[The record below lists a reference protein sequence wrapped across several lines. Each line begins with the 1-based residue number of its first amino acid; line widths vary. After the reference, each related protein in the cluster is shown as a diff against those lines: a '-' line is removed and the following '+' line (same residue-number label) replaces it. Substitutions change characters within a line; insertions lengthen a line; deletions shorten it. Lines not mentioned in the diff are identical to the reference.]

1 MRIQNN
7 IASFNAHRNLAN
19 NTTNTSKHLEK
30 LSSGFRINR
39 AGDDAAGLAISEKM
53 RGQIRGLQMASKNAQ
68 DGISLIKTAEG
79 ALEET
84 HAILQRMRE
93 LAVQASTQTN
103 ERGNVAG
110 NAASAA
116 ALEGS
121 AATLKGSAATIGASA
136 ATLQESAAKIKGSA
150 DALTKSAATLQ
161 ASADLLQAAGK
172 TASAA
177 AKAASAAEKKASAA
191 GKSGSAATKTGSAT
205 TKSASAAKK
214 TASAAKKTASATIKS
229 GKGEGNKDAAS
240 NKDIGK
246 IQEEMGALRN
256 EVDRISEQTE
266 FNNMKLLDGTYQA
279 RKFHIGANQG
289 QNIEVS
295 INKMNLEGLELRDSN
310 GNDLMEITTRA
321 DADAAIQ
328 KIDDAIT
335 KVSVERSR
343 LGAVQNRLEHTVKN
357 LGTSAEN
364 LTDAESRIRDA
375 DMAKEMMG
383 FTKNNI
389 LMQAAQ
395 SMLAQANQQPQGVL
409 QLLQ

>member
-7 IASFNAHRNLAN
+7 IAAFNAHRNLAN

-116 ALEGS
+116 ALQ
-121 AATLKGSAATIGASA
+121 ASA
-136 ATLQESAAKIKGSA
+136 AVLRGSSATLSASAAVLRESATKLQASA
-150 DALTKSAATLQ
+150 DALTSSAARLQ
-161 ASADLLQAAGK
+161 ASADLLQAAGRL
-172 TASAA
+172 ASAA
-177 AKAASAAEKKASAA
+177 SKAASAAGKAASAA
-191 GKSGSAATKTGSAT
+191 GKAGSAAG
-205 TKSASAAKK
+205 
-214 TASAAKKTASATIKS
+214 KTASATNKAAS
-229 GKGEGNKDAAS
+229 AATKANSASVKNASATLKAGKGEGNTDAAS

-246 IQEEMGALRN
+246 IQEELTALRS

-279 RKFHIGANQG
+279 KKLHIGANQG
-289 QNIEVS
+289 QNIE
-295 INKMNLEGLELRDSN
+295 INIANMDLKGLNLTDDQ
-310 GNDLMEITTRA
+310 GNNLMEITSRAEA
-321 DADAAIQ
+321 DASIK

-335 KVSVERSR
+335 KVSTERSR

-364 LTDAESRIRDA
+364 LSDAESRIRDA